1 MISPTASVSIRK
13 KIPRLRTVSQPVM
26 AAADAG
32 GERPPPGSATTASA
46 LTSLATSPAV

>member
-13 KIPRLRTVSQPVM
+13 KIPRLRTVSQPGDGRG
-26 AAADAG
+26 DAR

>member
-26 AAADAG
+26 AATTPATRTAA
-32 GERPPPGSATTASA
+32 GSATTASA